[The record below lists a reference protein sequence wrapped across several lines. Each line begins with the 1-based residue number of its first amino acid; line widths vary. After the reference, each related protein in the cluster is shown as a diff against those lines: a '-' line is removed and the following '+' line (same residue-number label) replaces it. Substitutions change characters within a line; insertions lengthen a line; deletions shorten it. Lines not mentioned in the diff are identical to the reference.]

1 MTDLQTAIAN
11 LEGHTI
17 ALCKGGNII
26 TDCKRGIAPMADFLA
41 EGRNLCGYS
50 VADLIV
56 GRAAALLFV
65 KAGIREVY
73 AKTIS
78 AGGAEVLRSRG
89 IPYVYETLTDKIIN
103 RQGTDICPMERTV
116 QGVDDPDEAYLRI
129 RGELAKMKNG
139 QIQPSQR

>member
-1 MTDLQTAIAN
+1 MTDLQTAIDN
-11 LEGHTI
+11 LDGHTI
-17 ALCKGGNII
+17 CLCKDGNII

-41 EGRNLCGYS
+41 EGRNLRGYS

-56 GRAAALLFV
+56 GRAVALLFV
-65 KAGIREVY
+65 KAGIKEVY

-78 AGGAEVLRSRG
+78 EGGAEVLRSRG
-89 IPYVYETLTDKIIN
+89 IPYVYETLTNKIIN

-129 RGELAKMKNG
+129 RGELAKIRNR
-139 QIQPSQR
+139 Q

>member
-11 LEGHTI
+11 LDGHTI
-17 ALCKGGNII
+17 CLCKDGNII

-41 EGRNLCGYS
+41 EGRNLRGYS

-56 GRAAALLFV
+56 GRAVALLFV
-65 KAGIREVY
+65 KAGIKEVY

-78 AGGAEVLRSRG
+78 EGGAEVLRSRG
-89 IPYVYETLTDKIIN
+89 IPYVYETLTNKIIN

-129 RGELAKMKNG
+129 RGELAKIRNR
-139 QIQPSQR
+139 Q

>member
-11 LEGHTI
+11 LDGHTI
-17 ALCKGGNII
+17 CLCKDGNII

-41 EGRNLCGYS
+41 EGRNLRGYS

-56 GRAAALLFV
+56 GRAVALLFV
-65 KAGIREVY
+65 KAGMKEVY

-78 AGGAEVLRSRG
+78 EGGAEVLRSRG
-89 IPYVYETLTDKIIN
+89 IPYVYETLTNKIIN
-103 RQGTDICPMERTV
+103 RQGTDICPMERAV

-129 RGELAKMKNG
+129 RGELAKIRNR
-139 QIQPSQR
+139 Q